1 MNTEDSTLIDHAA
14 VAHANA
20 LVTQTGILHTLDR
33 WRAED
38 HITKRGGL
46 VSARAVLVG
55 LLLLARERSPLSLT
69 LLGELLH
76 RRLTSASRQLLDL
89 PARGGSESTDEAK
102 GSLNR
107 TQAAFHRLLAL
118 MDPYPK
124 STSARSYREI
134 SALIN
139 DRDVV
144 IESKMKARL
153 DEYSESFI
161 LMIVAQQP
169 PRLRDANP
177 SIDLAIDQFFIPS
190 PMVTGFSRKKLDQ
203 HVAEEA
209 TSGRASVPFR
219 PVDVSADWHGRYEV
233 DASERAGFVSKRPRS
248 RWGWMVNVAVR
259 VNSDATRKLR
269 APALVVAA
277 TLSMPTENV
286 SAAAV
291 QLMRS
296 SLATGLTP
304 GVVYADRAYFA
315 TQQIERLHLPTAEL
329 GFTPVTDYRTDRL
342 GVHDFKNGALF
353 IEGSVYCP
361 DLPRALQ
368 EASIDYRAGRIS
380 GDTYRLRLQMRAH
393 FELRP
398 KGGPDK
404 NGRYRMAHPTP
415 DVFYNQQ
422 HPSQHAGRACIQKS
436 VTFEQTDG
444 LSHRQAHAY
453 MSSAWKESYAQA
465 GSALEAFNAGFRS
478 RRGERSGSARRVAG
492 FAAAQM
498 LMTIELAAYNLRV
511 LDRFV
516 RQNPED

>member
-1 MNTEDSTLIDHAA
+1 MNTEESTLIDHAA

-20 LVTQTGILHTLDR
+20 LVTQTRILHTLDR

-38 HITKRGGL
+38 NITKTGGL
-46 VSARAVLVG
+46 VSERAVLVG
-55 LLLLARERSPLSLT
+55 LLLLARERSPLSLA

-76 RRLTSASRQLLDL
+76 RRLTSDSRQLLDIPTL
-89 PARGGSESTDEAK
+89 GGKESTDETK
-102 GSLNR
+102 RWVNR
-107 TQAAFHRLLAL
+107 TQAAFHRMLAL

-134 SALIN
+134 SGLIN

-144 IESKMKARL
+144 IESRMRARL
-153 DEYSESFI
+153 DEFSESFI
-161 LMIVAQQP
+161 LVTVAQQP
-169 PRLRDANP
+169 PQLRDANP
-177 SIDLAIDQFFIPS
+177 TIDLAIDQFFIPS
-190 PMVTGFSRKKLDQ
+190 PMVTGFSRKKLDR

-209 TSGRASVPFR
+209 ASGWASVPFR
-219 PVDVSADWHGRYEV
+219 PVDVFADWHRAYKA
-233 DASERAGFVSKRPRS
+233 DASQSSGSMPR
-248 RWGWMVNVAVR
+248 RTRIGWGWMANVAVR
-259 VNSDATRKLR
+259 VDSGATSKLR
-269 APALVVAA
+269 APALVIAA
-277 TLSMPTENV
+277 TVSMPTENV
-286 SAAAV
+286 SDAAIH
-291 QLMRS
+291 LMRS

-315 TQQIERLHLPTAEL
+315 TQRIERLHLPTAEL

-361 DLPRALQ
+361 DMPRALQ
-368 EASIDYRAGRIS
+368 EASIDHRAGRIS
-380 GDTYRLRLQMRAH
+380 GDTYRLRLQMRSH

-398 KGGPDK
+398 KSGPDK

-453 MSSAWKESYAQA
+453 MSSAWKESSARA
-465 GSALEAFNAGFRS
+465 GSTLGAFNAEFLS

-498 LMTIELAAYNLRV
+498 LITIELAAYNLRV

-516 RQNPED
+516 RENPED

>member
-1 MNTEDSTLIDHAA
+1 MTPASSPRETPNT
-14 VAHANA
+14 
-20 LVTQTGILHTLDR
+20 
-33 WRAED
+33 
-38 HITKRGGL
+38 
-46 VSARAVLVG
+46 
-55 LLLLARERSPLSLT
+55 REQSPLSLT

-89 PARGGSESTDEAK
+89 PTLHSSEAIDETK
-102 GSLNR
+102 RWLNR
-107 TQAAFHRLLAL
+107 TQAAFHRMLAL

-124 STSARSYREI
+124 STSARSFREI

-144 IESKMKARL
+144 AESRMRARL
-153 DEYSESFI
+153 DEFSESFI
-161 LMIVAQQP
+161 LMTVAQQP
-169 PRLRDANP
+169 PRLRDAHL
-177 SIDLAIDQFFIPS
+177 SIDLAIDQFFTPS
-190 PMVTGFSRKKLDQ
+190 PMMTGFSRHNLDR

-209 TSGRASVPFR
+209 ASGASVPFR
-219 PVDVSADWHGRYEV
+219 PVDASADWH
-233 DASERAGFVSKRPRS
+233 RAYKADPSQSSGSMPRRKRIG
-248 RWGWMVNVAVR
+248 WGWMANVAVR
-259 VNSDATRKLR
+259 VNSGATSKLR
-269 APALVVAA
+269 APALIVAA

-286 SAAAV
+286 SDAAIH
-291 QLMRS
+291 LMRS

-304 GVVYADRAYFA
+304 GIVYADKAYFA
-315 TQQIERLHLPTAEL
+315 TQPIKRLHLPTAEL

-361 DLPRALQ
+361 DMPRALQ
-368 EASIDYRAGRIS
+368 EASIDHHAGRIS
-380 GDTYRLRLQMRAH
+380 GDTYRLRLRMRSH

-422 HPSQHAGRACIQKS
+422 HPSQRAGRACTQKS
-436 VTFEQTDG
+436 VTFERTDG

-453 MSSAWKESYAQA
+453 MGSAWRTFHAQA
-465 GSALEAFNAGFRS
+465 GSTLEDFNANFRS
-478 RRGERSGSARRVAG
+478 RRVRSGSARRVAG

-511 LDRFV
+511 LELPRV
-516 RQNPED
+516 

>member
-14 VAHANA
+14 VAHANE

-33 WRAED
+33 WRTED
-38 HITKRGGL
+38 NITKRNGL
-46 VSARAVLVG
+46 VPERAVLVG
-55 LLLLARERSPLSLT
+55 LLLLAREQSPLSLT

-76 RRLTSASRQLLDL
+76 SRLTSASRQLLDL
-89 PARGGSESTDEAK
+89 PARGGSESTDETK
-102 GSLNR
+102 RWVNR
-107 TQAAFHRLLAL
+107 TQSAFHRMLAL

-124 STSARSYREI
+124 SASARSYREI

-144 IESKMKARL
+144 RESRMKARL
-153 DEYSESFI
+153 REFSESFI
-161 LMIVAQQP
+161 LMTVAQQP

-177 SIDLAIDQFFIPS
+177 SIDLAIDQFFTPS
-190 PMVTGFSRKKLDQ
+190 PMVKGFSRRNLDR

-209 TSGRASVPFR
+209 ASGRASVPFR
-219 PVDVSADWHGRYEV
+219 PVDASADWYVPYEA
-233 DASERAGFVSKRPRS
+233 DTTERAGFVSRRPRP

-259 VNSDATRKLR
+259 VNSGATPKLR

-286 SAAAV
+286 ADAAIH
-291 QLMRS
+291 LMRS

-304 GVVYADRAYFA
+304 GIVHADKAYFA
-315 TQQIERLHLPTAEL
+315 TQPIKRLHLPTAEL
-329 GFTPVTDYRTDRL
+329 GFTPVTAYRTDRL
-342 GVHDFKNGALF
+342 GVHDVKNGALF
-353 IEGSVYCP
+353 IEGGVYCP
-361 DLPRALQ
+361 DMPRALQ
-368 EASIDYRAGRIS
+368 EASIDYRAGQIS
-380 GDTYRLRLQMRAH
+380 GDTYRLRLQMRSH

-415 DVFYNQQ
+415 DVFYKQQ
-422 HPSQHAGRACIQKS
+422 HPSQRAGRACIQKS

-453 MSSAWKESYAQA
+453 MSSAWRESYARA
-465 GSALEAFNAGFRS
+465 GSTLGAFNAEFLS

-492 FAAAQM
+492 FAAAQT

-516 RQNPED
+516 RENPED